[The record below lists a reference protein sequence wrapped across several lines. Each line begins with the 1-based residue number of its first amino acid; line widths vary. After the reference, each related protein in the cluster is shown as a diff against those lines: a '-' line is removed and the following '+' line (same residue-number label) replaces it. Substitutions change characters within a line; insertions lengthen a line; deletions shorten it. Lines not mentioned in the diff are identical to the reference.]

1 MDGGLDH
8 SAGAH
13 SGNAIGKGGLR
24 RFGIIGTN
32 CEDTSYNTMSNNERT
47 TQNYNGLIDDA
58 RIYNRALSAY
68 EISKLYLGEI
78 ENTPRQSSNKR

>member
-1 MDGGLDH
+1 
-8 SAGAH
+8 
-13 SGNAIGKGGLR
+13 
-24 RFGIIGTN
+24 
-32 CEDTSYNTMSNNERT
+32 MSNNERT

-78 ENTPRQSSNKR
+78 QNTPRAI